1 MTHEAGAEQP
11 GVQGRLG
18 CAGATRGTPRT
29 RRLAEA
35 LRRRRRQLGL
45 SLGEMAERLAV
56 APGAYPGGKRTG
68 EHTPDSASA
77 AAVTASDGRRA
88 RADRREAEPDGRRE
102 RDRHGRRFTRRRD
115 DAKPRAL
122 LDAVE
127 RAERSGAENA
137 RPAGS
142 AQGYEAFGFGG
153 VPLRPSGAPLRPS
166 GPVPPSGPRRPAV
179 PTRPV
184 GPARPS
190 GPVPPYRPPA
200 YPAGPGAR
208 PARPAVPVVVP
219 DTQSYLR
226 DYAAM
231 MDAVPLPSLLF
242 DRRWNVAHAN
252 PAFDALFRRVAPH
265 PTAMPTQNFLRFVL
279 FHPDAATVLAD
290 HETSW
295 CLPLMAQ
302 LESALESDGEDRVL
316 RSIREDIAG
325 DPIMDAAYRC
335 GLPHWM
341 SAVGAAAL
349 HHDGAVRPLWHPDP
363 RWGRTDCRIVDETPR
378 TLQDKGYTRMTLV
391 LRETR
396 PSAVPGS
403 RRGPSHL
410 RAVPGG

>member
-1 MTHEAGAEQP
+1 MTHEAGMEQP
-11 GVQGRLG
+11 GVQRRLG
-18 CAGATRGTPRT
+18 CAGATRGTLRS

-35 LRRRRRQLGL
+35 LRRRRGQLAL
-45 SLGEMAERLAV
+45 SLEEMSGRLAV
-56 APGAYPGGKRTG
+56 APGAYPGGKRP
-68 EHTPDSASA
+68 E
-77 AAVTASDGRRA
+77 
-88 RADRREAEPDGRRE
+88 RE
-102 RDRHGRRFTRRRD
+102 RHGRRGGQAARRP
-115 DAKPRAL
+115 DAKLRAL

-127 RAERSGAENA
+127 QAELSEAGNA
-137 RPAGS
+137 RLIASAGGHEVFRFTG
-142 AQGYEAFGFGG
+142 A
-153 VPLRPSGAPLRPS
+153 PPRPSGAPLRPS

-179 PTRPV
+179 PTRPA

-200 YPAGPGAR
+200 CPAGPDAR
-208 PARPAVPVVVP
+208 PARPAPPVVVP

-242 DRRWNVAHAN
+242 DRRWDVAHAN
-252 PAFDALFRRVAPH
+252 PAFDALFRHVAPH

-316 RSIREDIAG
+316 RAIRDDIAD

-396 PSAVPGS
+396 PAAVPGS